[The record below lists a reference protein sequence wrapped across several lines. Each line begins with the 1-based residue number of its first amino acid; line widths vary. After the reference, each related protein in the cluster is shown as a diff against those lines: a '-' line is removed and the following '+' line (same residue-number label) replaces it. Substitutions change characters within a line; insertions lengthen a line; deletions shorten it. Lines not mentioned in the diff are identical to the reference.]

1 MECTRKLE
9 EVKGKRYDDL
19 EAVKLRNMVD
29 MALGFSAMMRLNL
42 CPALTPA
49 ILFTI
54 IVYIIIPAIQGDDGY
69 LTHPETGIK
78 IMDAS
83 GMSRQASHI
92 GALSLKPS
100 RFFYWNQYSPHCS

>member
-42 CPALTPA
+42 CPALTPRHPYLPSSS
-49 ILFTI
+49 ILLFLLFQGMM
-54 IVYIIIPAIQGDDGY
+54 YI
-69 LTHPETGIK
+69 
-78 IMDAS
+78 
-83 GMSRQASHI
+83 
-92 GALSLKPS
+92 
-100 RFFYWNQYSPHCS
+100 